1 MLDAARRFCILRTE
15 LCAISCALAFSAV
28 ILAWGEIATAQQP
41 TTLDGRKAQLEVQK
55 LELEVKRL
63 AEDRHE
69 WPGWLTA
76 VLGLLV
82 GVAGTAATIWG
93 ARRARRGALDQSV
106 HEKRLESYPDLV
118 NASADLA
125 LYFPRAEAMGPDEC
139 RALGELMRVW
149 YFKGGGL
156 LMSAETRNAYFALA
170 RALTRASLAG
180 RLSVPRFPKDADSIS
195 EQTINKYRDE
205 LKALDLDNVEEW
217 TFGGYES
224 ELEKPAF
231 RFKDFV
237 FLQRLSSTLRTKLCE
252 DLHSRKRPS

>member
-1 MLDAARRFCILRTE
+1 MARVAS
-15 LCAISCALAFSAV
+15 AIIGCALVFSGV
-28 ILAWGEIATAQQP
+28 IPLVSGETAAAQQH

-55 LELEVKRL
+55 LKLEVKRL

-69 WPGWLTA
+69 LPGWLTA
-76 VLGLLV
+76 ILGLLV

-106 HEKRLESYPDLV
+106 HEKRLELYTDLV
-118 NASADLA
+118 DAAADLA
-125 LYFPRAEAMGPDEC
+125 LYFPRAEAVGPEEC
-139 RALGELMRVW
+139 RAMGESMRVW

-156 LMSAETRNAYFALA
+156 LMSTEVRNAYFTLA
-170 RALTRASLAG
+170 RALTRASLAK
-180 RLSVPRFPKDADSIS
+180 RLSVPLLPKDADNIS
-195 EQTINKYRDE
+195 EKTIKDYRDE
-205 LKALDLDNVEEW
+205 LKTLGLDDVKNW

-224 ELEKPAF
+224 ESEKPAL

-252 DLHSRKRPS
+252 DLHSRRRPA